1 LAAPASEAM
10 RIRVA
15 AVVLLGGEL
24 VLVRHRKDGR
34 AYHLLPGGG
43 VEAGESLE
51 DALVR
56 EVREETGLEITV
68 DRPVFLNETL
78 DPRGGRHLLNVT
90 FLSTV
95 VGGAVAKHPEDP
107 RVEAVDLVTPEVLA
121 TLDLRPPMAVQ
132 LAHAIRNGFSDGTRY
147 LGALWVDEATKDTSV
162 VHGS

>member
-1 LAAPASEAM
+1 LAAPASEPM

-24 VLVRHRKDGR
+24 VLVRHRKDDR

-78 DPRGGRHLLNVT
+78 DPRGGRHLLNIT

-95 VGGAVAKHPEDP
+95 VGGAVAKRPEDP
-107 RVEAVDLVTPEVLA
+107 RVEAVDLVTPDVLA

-132 LAHAIRNGFSDGTRY
+132 LAQAIRDGFSDGTRY
-147 LGALWVDEATKDTSV
+147 LGALWVDEAKKDTFV
-162 VHGS
+162 EHGS

>member
-1 LAAPASEAM
+1 M

-15 AVVLLGGEL
+15 AVVLIDSEM

-56 EVREETGLEITV
+56 EVREETGLAITV
-68 DRPVFLNETL
+68 ERPVFLNETL

-90 FLSTV
+90 FLAAI
-95 VGGAVAKHPEDP
+95 VGGGITRRPADP
-107 RVEAVDLVTPEVLA
+107 RVEAVDLVRPDTLS
-121 TLDLRPPMAVQ
+121 TLDLRPPMAAQ
-132 LAHAIRNGFSDGTRY
+132 LEQAVRDGFAEGTRY
-147 LGALWVDEATKDTSV
+147 LGTLWTDGPTDDRHVEDGA
-162 VHGS
+162 